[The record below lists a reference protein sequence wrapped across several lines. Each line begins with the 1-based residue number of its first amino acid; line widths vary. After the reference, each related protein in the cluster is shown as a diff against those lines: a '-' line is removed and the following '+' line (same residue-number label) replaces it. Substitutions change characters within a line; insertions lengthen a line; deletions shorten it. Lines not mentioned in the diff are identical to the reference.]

1 MPNHEGLP
9 LKAQDNS
16 REAYNSI
23 HDEPEYQKELQRK
36 RVNAIY
42 SSVLTLISFQER
54 KKPEF
59 KEPLVTPYYEKALR
73 DQKRAERIAKK
84 EALEAGEPVRKI
96 EKIPGENPKDR
107 KNYAYLERLDLAIER
122 GGNKL
127 EKRIWQES
135 IKNFAPIIE
144 KENINNKS
152 WLQLKKAFDDNR
164 KGQGLPSV
172 EYTESEMNKDYE
184 RLRQNQID
192 SINSWTE
199 YLGNKETPFPTWF
212 KIYAFN
218 SVIKMGRYNQVDGK
232 YENRDKSTIAP
243 YPKVS
248 PAALALTLDAVN
260 DFFGQDKEKWFTEHT
275 DDDQLNAIVKS
286 GNFGKIY
293 THFFKETYKPIPTPE
308 RTEDIKGE
316 WFDFYPGQETE
327 LAEAAQGTPW
337 CIASEHQGAYYL
349 KTNLNI
355 ANNKARFRL
364 FKLENESSVDGM
376 SKTACASI
384 RFNTEGKVDE
394 ISGLKNGDRQT
405 IEDSL
410 IPIVEQEVLKYPL
423 NPEKHFKE
431 KFRDKK
437 ELIRLQDKA
446 KKGEEITLDEYAFL
460 YEKNREIFTLDTYK
474 GPDLKIAE
482 LRNIYNLSRLLQG
495 EDKDAIDQDL
505 LIQKLE
511 CVLEKTSSN
520 DIVANFDTLLEKGF
534 DINTILNKMDSH
546 GISCHIDTLLEKGI
560 DINAIFNKL
569 NSDDVSQSLDTLLE
583 KGFDINTIFNK
594 LDSHGISYNID
605 TFLEKGIDINTIFN
619 KLNSHDV
626 SQNLNTLL
634 ENGIDINTIFN
645 KLDSYNISR
654 TLDALLEN
662 GIGINTI
669 FNKLDS
675 YDITKNLTTLLENGI
690 DVNVIFDKL
699 DSYDITKNLDTFLE
713 KGINFNTI
721 FNKLGSYGISQSIN
735 TLLENGIDINVI
747 FDKLDSYD
755 ITKSLNTLLENGI
768 DANVIFDKLDSYG
781 VSYHLDTLLEN
792 GIDINAAFNKLDSY
806 GVSQNLNT
814 LLENGVDVNRVFNRL
829 NSDGISLNFELLA
842 NHDIPINLL
851 ISKMDLQGIESHL
864 DAIQTDPAD
873 IKAAQSI
880 IYRDVIIDGIEE
892 FSLENINYDVI
903 YDKILDNQLD
913 LVIKGGNLELAM
925 NKVIEETL
933 SDSLKTFLE
942 QHPTDFNN
950 IKPEL
955 YSKLV
960 SEFIESY
967 IDSDE
972 VARLNDDRVIRSLV
986 GPDLIYN
993 LNNLLQVMS
1002 IDRIVANMRPADI
1015 ETYHDELV
1023 AHGATL

>member
-1 MPNHEGLP
+1 MP
-9 LKAQDNS
+9 
-16 REAYNSI
+16 
-23 HDEPEYQKELQRK
+23 
-36 RVNAIY
+36 
-42 SSVLTLISFQER
+42 
-54 KKPEF
+54 
-59 KEPLVTPYYEKALR
+59 
-73 DQKRAERIAKK
+73 KK

-164 KGQGLPSV
+164 KGQGLPLI

-184 RLRQNQID
+184 RLRQDQVD

-199 YLGNKETPFPTWF
+199 YLGNKEVSFPTWF
-212 KIYAFN
+212 KIYTFN
-218 SVIKMGRYNQVDGK
+218 SVIKMGRYNQLDGK

-405 IEDSL
+405 VEDSL

-583 KGFDINTIFNK
+583 KGININTIFNK
-594 LDSHGISYNID
+594 LNSHGISYNID
-605 TFLEKGIDINTIFN
+605 TFLEKGININTIFN
-619 KLNSHDV
+619 KLDSYGV
-626 SQNLNTLL
+626 SQNLDTLL

-662 GIGINTI
+662 GIDINTI

-675 YDITKNLTTLLENGI
+675 YG
-690 DVNVIFDKL
+690 V
-699 DSYDITKNLDTFLE
+699 SQNLDTFLE

-735 TLLENGIDINVI
+735 TLLENGIDINAV
-747 FDKLDSYD
+747 
-755 ITKSLNTLLENGI
+755 
-768 DANVIFDKLDSYG
+768 
-781 VSYHLDTLLEN
+781 
-792 GIDINAAFNKLDSY
+792 FNKLDSH

-829 NSDGISLNFELLA
+829 NSGGISLNFELLA

-851 ISKMDLQGIESHL
+851 ISKMNLQGIESHL

-942 QHPTDFNN
+942 QHPIDFNN

-972 VARLNDDRVIRSLV
+972 VARLNDDRVIRSLI

-993 LNNLLQVMS
+993 LNNLLQVMP

>member
-1 MPNHEGLP
+1 M
-9 LKAQDNS
+9 A
-16 REAYNSI
+16 RF
-23 HDEPEYQKELQRK
+23 
-36 RVNAIY
+36 
-42 SSVLTLISFQER
+42 T
-54 KKPEF
+54 
-59 KEPLVTPYYEKALR
+59 
-73 DQKRAERIAKK
+73 RI
-84 EALEAGEPVRKI
+84 
-96 EKIPGENPKDR
+96 
-107 KNYAYLERLDLAIER
+107 
-122 GGNKL
+122 
-127 EKRIWQES
+127 
-135 IKNFAPIIE
+135 
-144 KENINNKS
+144 
-152 WLQLKKAFDDNR
+152 
-164 KGQGLPSV
+164 
-172 EYTESEMNKDYE
+172 
-184 RLRQNQID
+184 
-192 SINSWTE
+192 
-199 YLGNKETPFPTWF
+199 
-212 KIYAFN
+212 
-218 SVIKMGRYNQVDGK
+218 
-232 YENRDKSTIAP
+232 
-243 YPKVS
+243 
-248 PAALALTLDAVN
+248 
-260 DFFGQDKEKWFTEHT
+260 
-275 DDDQLNAIVKS
+275 
-286 GNFGKIY
+286 
-293 THFFKETYKPIPTPE
+293 FFKETYKPIPTPE

-355 ANNKARFRL
+355 ANNKARFKL

-446 KKGEEITLDEYAFL
+446 KKGEEITLDEYVFL

-569 NSDDVSQSLDTLLE
+569 NSDDVSQSL
-583 KGFDINTIFNK
+583 
-594 LDSHGISYNID
+594 
-605 TFLEKGIDINTIFN
+605 
-619 KLNSHDV
+619 
-626 SQNLNTLL
+626 NTLL
-634 ENGIDINTIFN
+634 ENGID
-645 KLDSYNISR
+645 
-654 TLDALLEN
+654 
-662 GIGINTI
+662 INTI

-690 DVNVIFDKL
+690 DV
-699 DSYDITKNLDTFLE
+699 
-713 KGINFNTI
+713 
-721 FNKLGSYGISQSIN
+721 
-735 TLLENGIDINVI
+735 NVI

-829 NSDGISLNFELLA
+829 NSGGISLNFELLA

-851 ISKMDLQGIESHL
+851 ISKMNLQGIESHL

-942 QHPTDFNN
+942 QHPIDFNN

-960 SEFIESY
+960 SELIESY

-993 LNNLLQVMS
+993 LNNLLQVMP